1 MVARCGVL
9 YTGCGLSS
17 STGLRAVAMGSVNV
31 NEEEFG

>member
-1 MVARCGVL
+1 MVARGGIL

-17 STGLRAVAMGSVNV
+17 MTGLRAVAMGGL